1 MFNKKIVLKF
11 EKKICLWL
19 INILSYHKKWKKKN
33 QKTGNLTENIFI
45 KA

>member
-1 MFNKKIVLKF
+1 MFNKKIVLKL

-19 INILSYHKKWKKKN
+19 INILSYHKKWKKKYH
-33 QKTGNLTENIFI
+33 KTGNLTENIFI

>member
-1 MFNKKIVLKF
+1 MFNKKIVLKL

-19 INILSYHKKWKKKN
+19 INILSHHKKWKKKK